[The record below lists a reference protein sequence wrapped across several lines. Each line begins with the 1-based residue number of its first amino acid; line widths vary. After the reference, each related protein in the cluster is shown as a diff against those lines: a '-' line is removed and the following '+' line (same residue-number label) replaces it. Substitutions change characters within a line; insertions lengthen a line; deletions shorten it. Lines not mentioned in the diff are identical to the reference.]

1 MSCSLNLAEEEEAGE
16 DVFPNNPSV
25 GSKLDLRL
33 PTIGGI
39 VEGGPAVKDDNTFGF
54 DPRLTEIKFE
64 VDTEASGI
72 IPLVPVELDP
82 ALEPALRAPG
92 TITIRAPSGEDES
105 DEPAVEYPSWLR

>member
-1 MSCSLNLAEEEEAGE
+1 MNLAEEVEAGE

-39 VEGGPAVKDDNTFGF
+39 VEGGPAAKDDNTPELG
-54 DPRLTEIKFE
+54 PRLTEIKFE
-64 VDTEASGI
+64 VDAEASGI
-72 IPLVPVELDP
+72 IPLVSVELDP
-82 ALEPALRAPG
+82 PFEPALRAPG
-92 TITIRAPSGEDES
+92 TITIKAPSGEDES